1 VSTSLYESIAR
12 IARHESG
19 ARPVAAIGRVVDQ
32 FPPSAASPDYS
43 VSVELRDTGLV
54 LPRVPLAVGAMG
66 FGAIPASDDLV
77 VVLFAEGDYHA
88 PVVIGCLYQPDIAPP
103 EHKDGE
109 IVLRLPPGKSEP
121 DIDLSII
128 GATPS
133 ITLKLPGDVTLEI
146 VKEKVL
152 IQVAEMKVDLH
163 AAGGGAVEI
172 AAGGSTITLKK
183 DGDITIKAG
192 GNLKLEANEIDISG
206 SAKVKISGGQ
216 VEIN

>member
-1 VSTSLYESIAR
+1 VNTALYDSIAR

-32 FPPSAASPDYS
+32 FPPTAASPDYS

-88 PVVIGCLYQPDIAPP
+88 PVIVGCLYQPDVTPP
-103 EHKDGE
+103 EHKDGQ
-109 IVLRLPPGKSEP
+109 IVLRLPAGKSEP
-121 DIDLSII
+121 DIDLTIE
-128 GATPS
+128 GGVPS
-133 ITLKLPGDVTLEI
+133 IKLKLPGDVTLEI

-172 AAGGSTITLKK
+172 AAGGSTITMKK

-206 SAKVKISGGQ
+206 TSKVKISGAE
-216 VEIN
+216 VDLN